1 MSSLILFQTTRLLK
15 KAQQLDIMTQKTRN
29 KSQELTGFIDTV
41 HTTIK
46 GIMFLRYFHFI
57 TKVSKAMSFA
67 TVKVIFTQKM
77 LQFAQGM

>member
-1 MSSLILFQTTRLLK
+1 
-15 KAQQLDIMTQKTRN
+15 MTQKTRN

-46 GIMFLRYFHFI
+46 GIVFLRYFHFI

-67 TVKVIFTQKM
+67 TVKVMFT
-77 LQFAQGM
+77 